1 MSPIGFGP
9 STHGKNYVV
18 IINNY
23 MIKKKK
29 IIFVDKKKLAKK
41 D

>member
-1 MSPIGFGP
+1 MMADLKKEKCPGGFGP

-29 IIFVDKKKLAKK
+29 NVL
-41 D
+41 